1 MAKVQLKQVE
11 RKGKI
16 ALVLA
21 YTVDGKRRQESTGF
35 SLLLSK
41 DKESKAINQKTLKE
55 AERLRLQKELELAED
70 KVTVKIPSLIDY
82 YRQVFKRRKTT
93 ESFSYNTVLKWQN
106 AEAKLTRFLASRG
119 LSSIKLNE
127 ISTSLLDEFVGWLLT
142 SNSGRGKNEN
152 LCNVSVNI
160 VTSKL
165 MCVLKYANRED
176 FIKNS
181 IASHQIKLKEPKPN
195 PQYLTEDELEIL
207 WKTPLPE
214 RPMLKQ
220 ACLFSAET
228 GLRISDLRRLR
239 FDMVTDGVLRL
250 TTQKTKSDA
259 VIPLSAKAKSILAEC
274 DHGQELV
281 FNDGKKG
288 IRDVSFTRWSAKW
301 AKSAGIEKNLH
312 PHLFRDTFCV
322 RLLSKNVGI
331 FTVSKLLTH
340 SSVQTT
346 QKHYASVTPSMLTE
360 AIDVLNR

>member
-1 MAKVQLKQVE
+1 MVVKIIQKE
-11 RKGKI
+11 GKKGI
-16 ALVLA
+16 TLCLS
-21 YTVDGKRRQESTGF
+21 YTLNGKRKQESTGLY
-35 SLLLSK
+35 LLPAK
-41 DKESKAINQKTLKE
+41 DAKKVNQQTMKE

-70 KVTVKIPSLIDY
+70 KVVVKVPTLLEY
-82 YRQVFKRRKTT
+82 YKQVFKRRKTT
-93 ESFSYNTVLKWQN
+93 ESFSYSTVRNWQN
-106 AEAKLTRFLASRG
+106 AEAKLTRFLTCRG
-119 LSSIKLNE
+119 LTNIKLNE
-127 ISTSLLDEFVGWLLT
+127 ISTALLDDFVAWLLT

-165 MCVLKYANRED
+165 MCVLRYANRED
-176 FIKNS
+176 YIKNS
-181 IASHQIKLKEPKPN
+181 ISTHQIKLKEPKPQ
-195 PQYLTEDELEIL
+195 PQYLTEEELETL

-214 RPMLKQ
+214 RPMLRL

-239 FDMVTDGVLRL
+239 FDMVVDGVLRL
-250 TTQKTKSDA
+250 TTQKTKADA
-259 VIPLSAKAKSILAEC
+259 VIPLSAKAKSIIAERN
-274 DHGQELV
+274 HGQDLV
-281 FNDGKKG
+281 FDDGGRG

-301 AKSAGIEKNLH
+301 SKRAGVNKNLH

-322 RLLSKNVGI
+322 RLLSRNVGI

-360 AIDVLNR
+360 AIAVLDK

>member
-1 MAKVQLKQVE
+1 MAVKIVRRESKSGISINLQWVEFGKRKQSTT
-11 RKGKI
+11 G
-16 ALVLA
+16 LVLIA
-21 YTVDGKRRQESTGF
+21 GTT
-35 SLLLSK
+35 K
-41 DKESKAINQKTLKE
+41 DVKAQNQKTLAC

-70 KVTVKIPSLIDY
+70 KVTVKVPTLIDY
-82 YRQVFKRRKTT
+82 YKQVFKRRKTT
-93 ESFSYNTVLKWQN
+93 ESFSFNTVLKWQN

-127 ISTSLLDEFVGWLLT
+127 VSTSLLDDFVGWLLT
-142 SNSGRGKNEN
+142 SNIGRGKNEN

-176 FIKNS
+176 YIKNS
-181 IASHQIKLKEPKPN
+181 IASHQIKLKEPKPK
-195 PQYLTEDELEIL
+195 PSYLTEDELEIL

-214 RPMLKQ
+214 RPMLKC

-239 FDMVTDGVLRL
+239 FDMVQDGVLRL

-259 VIPLSAKAKSILAEC
+259 VIPLSAKAKMILAEC
-274 DHGQELV
+274 DRGQELV
-281 FNDGKKG
+281 FNDGNKG

-301 AKSAGIEKNLH
+301 AKASGIEKNLH

>member
-1 MAKVQLKQVE
+1 MVVKIIQKE
-11 RKGKI
+11 GKKGTT
-16 ALVLA
+16 LCLS
-21 YTVDGKRRQESTGF
+21 YTINGKRKQESTG
-35 SLLLSK
+35 LYLLSSK
-41 DKESKAINQKTLKE
+41 DAKKVNQQTLKE
-55 AERLRLQKELELAED
+55 AEKLRLQKELELAED
-70 KVTVKIPSLIDY
+70 KVTVKIPALIDY

-93 ESFSYNTVLKWQN
+93 ESFSFNTVLKWKN

-119 LSSIKLNE
+119 LTNIKLNE
-127 ISTSLLDEFVGWLLT
+127 VSTSLLDDFVAWLLT

-165 MCVLKYANRED
+165 MCVLRYANRED
-176 FIKNS
+176 YIKNS
-181 IASHQIKLKEPKPN
+181 VASHQIKLKEPKPN
-195 PQYLTEDELEIL
+195 PSYLTEDELEIL

-214 RPMLKQ
+214 RPMLRL

-250 TTQKTKSDA
+250 TTQKTHSDA

-274 DHGQELV
+274 NRGQELV
-281 FNDGKKG
+281 FDDGGKG
-288 IRDVSFTRWSAKW
+288 IRDISFTRWSAKW
-301 AKSAGIEKNLH
+301 AKSAGIDKNLH

-360 AIDVLNR
+360 AISVLDR